1 MIIQYLKVRGEWNM
15 GIFDELNTSF
25 KQSKNALKEADLD
38 RQLMELNQEP
48 GRSSRELSSDA
59 GKARDT
65 TA

>member
-48 GRSSRELSSDA
+48 GRSSRELSSEA
-59 GKARDT
+59 GKVRDT